1 MLLPGYGPVL
11 LNRQPVKPE
20 HNSLRGATGK
30 WCDGSQQGVDRVHGR
45 ERNLRICRHW
55 GHQGHRAGGRSNSIF
70 GREMRQIL
78 SHLYSQPLE
87 LGILVA
93 AVAVQ
98 QRERERY
105 VAVGERDDS
114 TRGTDGNRN
123 LGGQCI
129 LVISPLIDQRH

>member
-1 MLLPGYGPVL
+1 MGDATDPWGW
-11 LNRQPVKPE
+11 RQP
-20 HNSLRGATGK
+20 L
-30 WCDGSQQGVDRVHGR
+30 GR
-45 ERNLRICRHW
+45 KEREEEKELEEE
-55 GHQGHRAGGRSNSIF
+55 RAGKESGW
-70 GREMRQIL
+70 EMRQIL

-93 AVAVQ
+93 AVAAQ

-123 LGGQCI
+123 LGGQCMK
-129 LVISPLIDQRH
+129 VISPLIKRRH